1 MSGRVRGSKQ
11 VSERGTEIGLMM
23 DSGPSVT
30 PSRTIRGDPTTE
42 QTTSARDFTTVE
54 SERVPPDNADRIVA
68 ALAYIGVVPFL
79 LFAGLPGR
87 IFIRRHQHI
96 AAVIHATRV
105 VWTGAVLA
113 VWMRLSVDVEA
124 NERLSMLG
132 RDVAALVV
140 AGVPWHTSFQ
150 MDVLPWIL
158 TPLVATWLV
167 SLGGFYLALTGKTA
181 DLHAFVN
188 ADWSDPAIR
197 KRWFAW
203 TPGEERRLAR
213 LARERHLEKIQRSTR
228 TYNSERMRREQ
239 MDAIQVDI
247 DQLKAQREHNDQLLA
262 LGEISQRRYDA
273 ARLDIDEGIAELQR
287 AQSVLV
293 SRTGSSADQTP
304 QRLRVS
310 RTDRSAEALVN
321 TVAIITPS
329 GIPLFTYG
337 KFALD
342 DAIVAGILS
351 AFDSLSEEVFG
362 SRVNKTQLAEGQVLF
377 FAHGQYVLILAIFD
391 DDPSPRQV
399 EQLKTMLRQ
408 FEQANQG
415 SMRREQYDPAYL
427 HEVIIPFKFTDAR
440 SSSEQAPNM
449 SF

>member
-1 MSGRVRGSKQ
+1 
-11 VSERGTEIGLMM
+11 M

-30 PSRTIRGDPTTE
+30 PSRTIRGDPATE
-42 QTTSARDFTTVE
+42 QAAPVRGVSTVE
-54 SERVPPDNADRIVA
+54 SECVAPDGADRLVA
-68 ALAYIGVVPFL
+68 ALAYIGVIPFL
-79 LFAGLPGR
+79 LFAGSPGR

-96 AAVIHATRV
+96 AAVVHAIRV

-113 VWMRLSVDVEA
+113 VWMRLSADVET

-150 MDVLPWIL
+150 TNVLPWIL
-158 TPLVATWLV
+158 IPLVATWLV

-181 DLHAFVN
+181 DFQAFTN
-188 ADWSDPAIR
+188 ADWSDPVIR

-203 TPGEERRLAR
+203 TPEEERRLAR
-213 LARERHLEKIQRSTR
+213 LARDRHLEKIQRSTR
-228 TYNSERMRREQ
+228 TYNSERVRREQ
-239 MDAIQVDI
+239 MTTIQSNI

-287 AQSVLV
+287 AQSGLV
-293 SRTGSSADQTP
+293 ARTGATSGQTP

-377 FAHGQYVLILAIFD
+377 FAHGQFVLILSIFD

-415 SMRREQYDPAYL
+415 AMRREQYDPAYL
-427 HEVIIPFKFTDAR
+427 HEVMIPFKFIDAR
-440 SSSEQAPNM
+440 SSSSERTG
-449 SF
+449 

>member
-1 MSGRVRGSKQ
+1 
-11 VSERGTEIGLMM
+11 M
-23 DSGPSVT
+23 DSGARGTS
-30 PSRTIRGDPTTE
+30 SRTIRGDPTTE
-42 QTTSARDFTTVE
+42 QTAPVRDFSTVE
-54 SERVPPDNADRIVA
+54 SERVPPDGADRLVA
-68 ALAYIGVVPFL
+68 ALAYIGVIPFL
-79 LFAGLPGR
+79 LFAGSPGR
-87 IFIRRHQHI
+87 VFIRRHLHI
-96 AAVIHATRV
+96 AAIVHAIRIV
-105 VWTGAVLA
+105 STGAVLA
-113 VWMRLSVDVEA
+113 VWMHFSMDVEP
-124 NERLSMLG
+124 NQRLGALG
-132 RDVAALVV
+132 RDMVALIT
-140 AGVPWHTSFQ
+140 AGVPWYTSFQ
-150 MDVLPWIL
+150 ADVLPWML
-158 TPLVATWLV
+158 TPLVATWLA

-181 DLHAFVN
+181 DFPAFVN
-188 ADWSDPAIR
+188 ADWSDPVTR

-203 TPGEERRLAR
+203 TPEEERRLAR

-228 TYNSERMRREQ
+228 TYNSERVRREQ
-239 MDAIQVDI
+239 MSTIQLDI

-273 ARLDIDEGIAELQR
+273 ARLDINESIADLQR
-287 AQSVLV
+287 AQSGLV
-293 SRTGSSADQTP
+293 SRTGSSAGQTP

-377 FAHGQYVLILAIFD
+377 FAHGQFVLILSIFD

-415 SMRREQYDPAYL
+415 ALRREQYDPAYL
-427 HEVIIPFKFTDAR
+427 HEVMIPFKFTDAR
-440 SSSEQAPNM
+440 ASSSG
-449 SF
+449 